1 MELKD
6 LKEKLRKKTEFY
18 AVSFDEVEMTFLKG
32 VFYEITGKA
41 PRLNCSVC
49 ISNFYKTLYLKAC
62 KDTELT
68 LEEQY
73 INKYNKPLPNRYKYN
88 EDWIKSKL

>member
-6 LKEKLRKKTEFY
+6 LKEKLRKKTDFC
-18 AVSFDEVEMTFLKG
+18 AVSFDEVELTFLKG

-49 ISNFYKTLYLKAC
+49 VTQFYKTLYLHAC

-73 INKYNKPLPNRYKYN
+73 INKYDKPLPNRYKYN

>member
-6 LKEKLRKKTEFY
+6 LKEKLRKKTDFC
-18 AVSFDEVEMTFLKG
+18 AVNFDEVELTFLKG
-32 VFYEITGKA
+32 VFYDITGKA

-49 ISNFYKTLYLKAC
+49 VTEFYKTLYLKAC
-62 KDTELT
+62 KQTELT

-73 INKYNKPLPNRYKYN
+73 INKFNKPLPNRYKN
-88 EDWIKSKL
+88 DKQWIKEKL